1 MRYLSVKNW
10 DRFQHYKDRDPPWI
24 KLYRDTF
31 TTESWVLGTDLS
43 RLLQL
48 ASTML
53 AARYGNKIPLNFR
66 MVAKVASL
74 DCGESEFMAAVAH
87 LVDHNFLEIHED
99 IDPRKTSASALLAK
113 CSSERETEERREEG
127 EERRTEL
134 SASPTDVPRGTVAD
148 GDQTGQIVARV
159 FSHWR
164 DTWNHPRAK
173 LDAKRRQ
180 RIREALKLGYS
191 EADLCQCI
199 SGYRNS
205 PHHMGRNERNTV
217 FDDLELFLRDAKHI
231 DAGLKFYAEPPRR
244 ELSEK
249 TLRIV
254 DQTDGWVPPELRMN
268 A

>member
-43 RLLQL
+43 RLVQL

-66 MVAKVASL
+66 LVAKVASL

-99 IDPRKTSASALLAK
+99 IDPRKKSASALLAK
-113 CSSERETEERREEG
+113 CSSETETETET

-134 SASPTDVPRGTVAD
+134 SASPTDVPRGTTAD
-148 GDQTGQIVARV
+148 GDQIGQIVARV

-191 EADLCQCI
+191 EADLCQAI

-205 PHHMGRNERNTV
+205 PHHMGRNDRNTV

-231 DAGLKFYAEPPRR
+231 DAGLKFYAAPPRTD
-244 ELSEK
+244 LSEK
-249 TLRIV
+249 TLRLI
-254 DQTDGWVPPELRMN
+254 DQTADWTPPGAFHGN
-268 A
+268 H